1 MLKPRNSFVVV
12 SIIEKS
18 ARQVG
23 AIIVPVGG
31 EVYAEALV
39 VAVPD
44 KTDTARFTTDL
55 KIGQIVWVQHKR
67 PVKTPQGQPATA
79 DSFIPYQE
87 GKHRYAL
94 LEESQIMGVIADNL
108 QEYTALQ
115 KANHE
120 FQIQAQLLA

>member
-31 EVYAEALV
+31 EAFTEALV

-44 KTDTARFTTDL
+44 KTDTARFTSDL
-55 KIGQIVWVQHKR
+55 AVGQVVWVQHKR
-67 PVKTPQGQPATA
+67 PVKGPQGQSLA

-94 LEESQIMGVIADNL
+94 LEETQIMGVIAGSIE
-108 QEYTALQ
+108 EYGALQ
-115 KANHE
+115 KATHE
-120 FQIQAQLLA
+120 AQIQAQLLA